1 MYLEAEESESTLEED
16 EISPKLPGKRLLL
29 TWLLKRFESVT
40 SGNSIHSVFVHLPI
54 LKCINFTGYIIAA

>member
-29 TWLLKRFESVT
+29 TWLLKR
-40 SGNSIHSVFVHLPI
+40 
-54 LKCINFTGYIIAA
+54 